1 MPSPITLRTAG
12 DERNGETIHLH
23 PGGFPQGW
31 VIRHQPARAPDQTP
45 AGLSGGQRSVSK
57 YPHNLALDLYTH
69 SLVAFRLTLVSDTS
83 VDVAMLLRDVMMPLP
98 LREDWGQD
106 MEWPYPGIP
115 ASLVASF
122 AGHKVAA
129 LPFFAPETVT
139 TDHGSVY
146 RLHTSRRSAKYTFG
160 GDGLWCQMSR
170 IRWRSRAKPARP
182 YIWRLSILVLVLTDP
197 DDLRAGRMVRRAP
210 RDDRAPSGARW
221 GRATAAWADRG
232 ADARCASIVPSSA
245 GSADATSRQA
255 PNGAMHV
262 SVLIADN
269 AACGRRM
276 RPPKDE
282 APAHDYAAPR
292 PGLVLTASEAVCL
305 VARASLASDPAG
317 LSISSL
323 SGS

>member
-1 MPSPITLRTAG
+1 VPSPITLRTAG

-69 SLVAFRLTLVSDTS
+69 SLVAFR
-83 VDVAMLLRDVMMPLP
+83 
-98 LREDWGQD
+98 
-106 MEWPYPGIP
+106 
-115 ASLVASF
+115 
-122 AGHKVAA
+122 
-129 LPFFAPETVT
+129 
-139 TDHGSVY
+139 
-146 RLHTSRRSAKYTFG
+146 
-160 GDGLWCQMSR
+160 
-170 IRWRSRAKPARP
+170 
-182 YIWRLSILVLVLTDP
+182 
-197 DDLRAGRMVRRAP
+197 
-210 RDDRAPSGARW
+210 RAPSGARW

-323 SGS
+323 SG